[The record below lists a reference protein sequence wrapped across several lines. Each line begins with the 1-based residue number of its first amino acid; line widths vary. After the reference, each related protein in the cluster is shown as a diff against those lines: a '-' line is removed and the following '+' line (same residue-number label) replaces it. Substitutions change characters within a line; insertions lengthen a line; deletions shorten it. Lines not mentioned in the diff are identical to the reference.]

1 MDYSKLIHEYL
12 DGELNTPLEDALF
25 AGLSTNTE
33 LRTEFSQQIK
43 LHIVAQNDMGA
54 ISPPTESTNKIFSSL
69 GFSIPTGDYLN
80 RIAHSSDAKKKIGPI
95 ALIFKKHLATIATA
109 IISIAL
115 TSFVYTVFLND
126 KSDNGNIVQNA
137 NISRIP
143 VTQSFS
149 SDYYYNPEYTGTAL
163 QKESQND
170 GLKSSKY
177 SSSDANR
184 NSNYSNRNSR
194 QISIGSGE
202 PTNPSTE
209 QGFKVDDGKPANV
222 IKDLA
227 LSGFSSNISKNVFIN
242 ESSNVMP
249 EEQNIINSRYKNFGN
264 NLIKSESY
272 AFLMPNVVGNSLGSQ
287 DNTKYSVQVRG
298 LHYANSTNELKPANS
313 SFLDNVTIS
322 AFYKFNSE
330 HSLGLEFGQEQFTQ
344 KFVSA
349 NNGQA
354 FEYEQNPLFFW
365 YGMSYRWTA
374 NALNIAD
381 LIYPFTQVFAGLAN
395 DAVSGKVVGP
405 LGRAQVGLQLKP
417 INNVTFSFGIEGTL
431 LLYSVHNQVLSTDKL
446 GLTYGISLS
455 Y

>member
-149 SDYYYNPEYTGTAL
+149 SD
-163 QKESQND
+163 
-170 GLKSSKY
+170 
-177 SSSDANR
+177 
-184 NSNYSNRNSR
+184 
-194 QISIGSGE
+194 
-202 PTNPSTE
+202 
-209 QGFKVDDGKPANV
+209 
-222 IKDLA
+222 
-227 LSGFSSNISKNVFIN
+227 
-242 ESSNVMP
+242 
-249 EEQNIINSRYKNFGN
+249 
-264 NLIKSESY
+264 
-272 AFLMPNVVGNSLGSQ
+272 
-287 DNTKYSVQVRG
+287 
-298 LHYANSTNELKPANS
+298 
-313 SFLDNVTIS
+313 
-322 AFYKFNSE
+322 
-330 HSLGLEFGQEQFTQ
+330 
-344 KFVSA
+344 
-349 NNGQA
+349 
-354 FEYEQNPLFFW
+354 
-365 YGMSYRWTA
+365 
-374 NALNIAD
+374 
-381 LIYPFTQVFAGLAN
+381 
-395 DAVSGKVVGP
+395 
-405 LGRAQVGLQLKP
+405 
-417 INNVTFSFGIEGTL
+417 
-431 LLYSVHNQVLSTDKL
+431 
-446 GLTYGISLS
+446 
-455 Y
+455 